1 MATDLKLTLE
11 DRPGA
16 LAGLGEALGAA
27 GVNIDGGCAVT
38 GGGSGEVHILVED
51 AGAARSAI
59 EGAGMSIDA
68 ERPVLVVEAANQPGE
83 LGAAARKLANAGVN
97 IELYYVAAAAKL
109 VFGVDDMQRAQAAL
123 S

>member
-59 EGAGMSIDA
+59 EAAGMSIDA